1 MITETARLLEEL
13 YAVPPSTFTRERNA
27 RAAVLA
33 KAGHADEARTVKQ
46 LRRPSPSLWATNQ
59 LARKEAKRLAAFI
72 DAVGRIRAALLRDPR
87 AAAEALRQQRVEL
100 EALVQRAGEEL
111 SSQGYRLTPDMAR
124 RISDTLLGAAVDR
137 RLAEDLR
144 HGRLTAELAP
154 PGFEVL
160 GGASGAG
167 PLRLL
172 PGGAAPQEKET
183 REKAES
189 ARRAKAREA
198 EEARQRERREA
209 EEERQRRRHDAEEE
223 RQRRRHEAEEER
235 QRQRHEAAEAEHQRR
250 RHEAEEER
258 QRQQREA
265 EVLDREAAA
274 RQAAAKQL
282 EREAADAAATLA
294 QARRRLRDAIREA
307 KAAAAAARK
316 ARRARR

>member
-1 MITETARLLEEL
+1 MTTEPPRLLEEL

-27 RAAVLA
+27 RAAALA

-46 LRRPSPSLWATNQ
+46 LRRPSPSLWGINQ
-59 LARKEAKRLAAFI
+59 LARTEAKRLAVFI

-87 AAAEALRQQRVEL
+87 AATEALRQQRAEL
-100 EALVQRAGEEL
+100 EALVQRAGEEI
-111 SSQGYRLTPDMAR
+111 SSQGYRLTPATAR

-160 GGASGAG
+160 TGASVAG

-172 PGGAAPQEKET
+172 PGGAAPRGKEQ

-209 EEERQRRRHDAEEE
+209 EDERERHRHEAEEE
-223 RQRRRHEAEEER
+223 RQRRRHD
-235 QRQRHEAAEAEHQRR
+235 
-250 RHEAEEER
+250 AEEER

-274 RQAAAKQL
+274 RAAAAKQL
-282 EREAADAAATLA
+282 EREAADAAAALA
-294 QARRRLRDAIREA
+294 EARRRLRDATHEA

-316 ARRARR
+316 AHRARR